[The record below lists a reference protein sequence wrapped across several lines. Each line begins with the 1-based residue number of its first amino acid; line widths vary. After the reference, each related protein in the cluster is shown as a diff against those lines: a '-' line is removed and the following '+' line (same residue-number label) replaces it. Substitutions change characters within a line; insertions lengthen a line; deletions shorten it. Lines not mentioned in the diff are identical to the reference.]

1 MFELR
6 TSNRNL
12 ISNFRQPDE
21 TDELTENDEIGESIV
36 SQSQH
41 GMATYKDKNYPPAVL
56 SSTSIDSID
65 NNNIKDTV
73 NKQYNGPTTKWTS
86 DGSSGYDPEAG
97 SQSLS
102 NVKTPSNRTERQ
114 SFIKKNTSQ
123 DRNLSGKLLSN
134 RTSNGN
140 NSIQGNQSV
149 TGSSSHRSNQLQ
161 STSNSRT
168 TFNRQLETYNKKD
181 QIKGIVFNKPENLSW
196 KKLK

>member
-1 MFELR
+1 MDV
-6 TSNRNL
+6 
-12 ISNFRQPDE
+12 DE
-21 TDELTENDEIGESIV
+21 
-36 SQSQH
+36 
-41 GMATYKDKNYPPAVL
+41 
-56 SSTSIDSID
+56 ST
-65 NNNIKDTV
+65 
-73 NKQYNGPTTKWTS
+73 
-86 DGSSGYDPEAG
+86 AG

-102 NVKTPSNRTERQ
+102 NVKTSSNRTERQ

-140 NSIQGNQSV
+140 NSIQENQSV